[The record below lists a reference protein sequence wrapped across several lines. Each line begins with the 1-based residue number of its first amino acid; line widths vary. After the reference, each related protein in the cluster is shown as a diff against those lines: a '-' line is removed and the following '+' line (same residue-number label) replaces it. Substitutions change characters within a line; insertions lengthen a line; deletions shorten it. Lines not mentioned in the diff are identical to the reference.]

1 MFFRRVFKGLVGAA
15 SVAVIAVAVINFLP
29 IGNIS
34 TLLQSEEIT
43 GPINSLSGRSGN
55 DGPVLAVKI
64 DDTEQAHPQA
74 GLEDA
79 DIVYIEQVEGGLTR
93 LAAIFSSTIPKVIG
107 PVRSARIS
115 DIEILEQFGRV
126 AFAYSGAQKKL
137 LPVIAEANVINLG
150 AQRQSPLIYTTDP
163 LRRSPTAMM
172 LQAQDLMA
180 NVAEEQLPIAISKSI
195 GWSFGEKPDTG
206 TAVSGVKVS
215 WPAHSYNATW
225 SSLENRWLLSYK
237 DKPNL
242 SASGVHLGPTT
253 FVIQLVSITDSIYR
267 DKVGGVTPYSETV
280 GTGKGYV
287 MRDGLA
293 IAANWSRPSGD
304 QGTTWTTAS
313 GDEIKFAAGQVW
325 IALTDRAPVFTP
337 VAVANKEDATLPS
350 AK

>member
-1 MFFRRVFKGLVGAA
+1 MFFRRAFKGLVGAA